1 MRRTEREVK
10 EREQIEEIIKSAETC
25 RLAFADGNVPY
36 IVAMNFGFSADPDT
50 LYFHCAP
57 EGRKL
62 EMIKKNNYACF
73 QMDTDHQLYGGEKGC
88 DWGMRFRSIIGYGH
102 IYFITGKEEKIDA
115 LNCIMKKYGGE
126 KNYDYDDKLVERTTI
141 LRLEISEMTAKK
153 C

>member
-1 MRRTEREVK
+1 MRRTEREIK
-10 EREQIEEIIKSAETC
+10 EREQIEEIIKSTDTC
-25 RLAFADGNVPY
+25 RLAFADGSVPY
-36 IVAMNFGFSADPDT
+36 IVAMNFGFSPEPDT

-88 DWGMRFRSIIGYGH
+88 DWGMRFRSITGYGH
-102 IYFITGKEEKIDA
+102 IYFVTGKEEKIAA

-126 KNYDYDDKLVERTTI
+126 KNYEYDDKLVERTTI
-141 LRLEISEMTAKK
+141 LRFEISEMTAKK